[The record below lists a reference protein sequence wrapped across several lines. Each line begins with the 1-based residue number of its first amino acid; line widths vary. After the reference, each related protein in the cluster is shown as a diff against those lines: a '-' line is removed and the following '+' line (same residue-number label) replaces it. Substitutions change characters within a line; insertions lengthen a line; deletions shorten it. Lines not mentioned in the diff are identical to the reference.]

1 MYPATFE
8 NEEETGLTLNDDDDD
23 LILRQ
28 KVDTTS

>member
-8 NEEETGLTLNDDDDD
+8 NEEETGLTLNDDDD

-28 KVDTTS
+28 KVDITS